1 MLKKLN
7 FLCFF
12 IVLMILATPVF
23 ASEITPITINDL
35 EGNEVNTADFLGEK
49 YLIFEVWTTWCPSCV
64 ASMNDFQENL
74 DLFGENDIKIVAISL
89 DDRVSTVNNF
99 VENNEIE
106 FTVLHD
112 PRSRAAMQWNVR
124 AIPAVFLVAPD
135 GELLLRK
142 EGYAGFDSFWKEI
155 TEEIEKHQAA
165 SKGQNEEETDNQA
178 MEAFNLEIVEL
189 DTEFFRGFVDYFEFR
204 AMEPIPAENF
214 DPVEGAMGFYH
225 FFIGSD
231 GFIAVTL
238 NEGEYG
244 LPQHL
249 HLAPIDEES
258 QDAQTLHLEHL
269 GKQQGQNIA
278 GVVSEITVRLAPSFQ
293 APYHLETY
301 IWDNGMAGFYALPN
315 DGFQGTI
322 ELPELGKKEVLLV
335 DLGGNTFIYP
345 AMTYILFDLNG
356 DGNYSSDGVFRLSS
370 FEINGQKFQGE
381 MDLENMQVKIGI
393 NK

>member
-1 MLKKLN
+1 MLRKISL
-7 FLCFF
+7 LCFLL
-12 IVLMILATPVF
+12 VLFVVTTPVF
-23 ASEITPITINDL
+23 ASELTTITITDL
-35 EGNEVNTADFLGEK
+35 ESNEVSTEDFLGEE

-89 DDRVSTVNNF
+89 DDRLSTVNNF
-99 VENNEIE
+99 VENNGIE

-142 EGYAGFDSFWKEI
+142 EGYTGFDSFWEEI
-155 TEEIEKHQAA
+155 TAEIEKHRTAK
-165 SKGQNEEETDNQA
+165 SGEDKEDEEK
-178 MEAFNLEIVEL
+178 EAINSFDLEVVEL
-189 DTEFFRGFVDYFEFR
+189 DTEFFRGFVDFFEFR
-204 AMEPIPAENF
+204 AMEPIPEDNF
-214 DPVEGAMGFYH
+214 DPVAGAMGFYH

-238 NEGEYG
+238 NEGEHG

-258 QDAQTLHLEHL
+258 QPAQTLHLEHL
-269 GKQQGQNIA
+269 GEQLDQQIA
-278 GVVSEITVRLAPSFQ
+278 GVVSEIMVKLDPSYQ

-315 DGFQGTI
+315 QGFRGTI
-322 ELPELGKKEVLLV
+322 KLPELGEQEVLIV
-335 DLGGNTFIYP
+335 DLGGNTFMDP
-345 AMTYILFDLNG
+345 AMSYILVDLNG
-356 DGNYSSDGVFRLSS
+356 DGNFSSEGVFRMTDINIAGKNFSGQLVLPGLQL
-370 FEINGQKFQGE
+370 EIREK
-381 MDLENMQVKIGI
+381 
-393 NK
+393 